1 MKKIII
7 LFIALLISNASN
19 ANELENALNKA
30 YDKGSEMAE
39 GYLGNLLSGPGDTE
53 VSIGKQR
60 NEKKGYTK
68 PTGSIMIVR
77 PYSFTEDRVFF
88 YQAQLNSYPVQG
100 EIRQSV
106 NYGIGKRFLSED
118 KSHFWGYNTFF
129 DLDTELNSRFGL
141 GSEFK
146 ASNFNVSG
154 NYYLDAG
161 IGEDQNV
168 GATIERV
175 LNGYDI
181 NVSGQ
186 VPYAPWANINYNN
199 YTWVADKATQDSTG
213 EIISGN
219 FNLSNNYTLEMG
231 MNNNNLSG
239 NASFAKLTY
248 VHGAKKRSNMNDGF
262 SSTAFQDSDVSTEML
277 TKVKRSNIITL
288 EIEGTGVVIANGN

>member
-1 MKKIII
+1 MKTFLSFIII
-7 LFIALLISNASN
+7 LFISSVANAT
-19 ANELENALNKA
+19 ELNSVLNKA

-39 GYLGNLLSGPGDTE
+39 GYLGNLLAGPGDTE

-60 NEKKGYTK
+60 NKKKGYTK

-77 PYSFTEDRVFF
+77 PYSVTEDSVFF
-88 YQAQLNSYPVQG
+88 YQLQLNSHPVQG
-100 EIRQSV
+100 KVRQSL
-106 NYGIGKRFLSED
+106 NYGIGKRFLSDD
-118 KSHFWGYNTFF
+118 KSHFWGLNTFY
-129 DLDTELNSRFGL
+129 DLDTERNSRLGF

-146 ASNFNVSG
+146 ASSFNVNG
-154 NYYLDAG
+154 NYYIDAG
-161 IGEDQNV
+161 IGADQNV
-168 GATIERV
+168 GATTERV

-199 YTWVADKATQDSTG
+199 YTWAADKSTQDSKG
-213 EIISGN
+213 EVISGN

-231 MNNNNLSG
+231 MNNNNLNG

-248 VHGAKKRSNMNDGF
+248 VHGTKKRSNMNDGF